1 MSRQLS
7 LIIVASI
14 LSLGLIISTAIFSYS
29 YFHFE
34 KEINGS
40 GKQHSIVVI
49 GFAEKNILADF
60 AVLAGSVNSENEIIN
75 FKKYLITQGIKS
87 EEVTFNKKS
96 FKIQSE
102 FVHKV
107 DNLYKNI
114 SVTQKN
120 NVKSDRPQFFVKNTE
135 EIKLSLL
142 ASATKNARDKA
153 DIIAESSN
161 NKVGNLVSS
170 DTEKVTYGNLN
181 SETEF
186 INPNELDVFSK
197 QKKIK
202 MRIKQE
208 YLFENKSVE

>member
-7 LIIVASI
+7 LIIVSLI

-34 KEINGS
+34 KEFGGP

-49 GFAEKNILADF
+49 GFAEKNFLADL
-60 AVLAGSVNSENEIIN
+60 AVLTGSVNSENEIIN
-75 FKKYLITQGIKS
+75 FKKYLITQGIKP
-87 EEVTFNKKS
+87 EEVTFNKKF

-102 FVHKV
+102 FVRIV

-114 SVTQKN
+114 SVSQKN
-120 NVKSDRPQFFVKNTE
+120 KVKSERPQFFVKNTE

-153 DIIAESSN
+153 VIISESSN
-161 NKVGNLVSS
+161 NKIGNLVSS
-170 DTEKVTYGNLN
+170 NTEEVTYGNIN

-186 INPNELDVFSK
+186 LNPDELDVFSI

-202 MRIKQE
+202 MHIKQE
-208 YLFENKSVE
+208 YLLENKIIE